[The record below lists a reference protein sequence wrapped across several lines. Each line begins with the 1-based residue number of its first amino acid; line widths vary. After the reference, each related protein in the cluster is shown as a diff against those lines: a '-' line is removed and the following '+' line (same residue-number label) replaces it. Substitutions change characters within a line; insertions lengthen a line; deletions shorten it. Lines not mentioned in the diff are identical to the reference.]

1 MKLTS
6 KTPIYF
12 LDALFKYKFSNQQI
26 DEYELSAFWWSRLK
40 FQNEMNK
47 NRILQM
53 TNKIIMTK
61 ILRVIDERSE
71 NDESKTM
78 ALEMDKTRREH
89 TPWQHSHIHSN
100 KVA

>member
-26 DEYELSAFWWSRLK
+26 DEHELSAFWWSRLK

-47 NRILQM
+47 NLILQM

-100 KVA
+100 KGA